1 MINMDI
7 RITNPQCYSAK
18 GNKPNQE
25 DSLFPRQG
33 KATVDTRVFLLCDG
47 MGGHEHGEVASAC
60 VVDTIGQ
67 MTSGLPRCTTEEM
80 RKAFEEALVKTYQ
93 NLDELDKSE
102 SERKMGT
109 TLTFLAL
116 CTDGVLVAHIGDSR
130 VYQLRPGKGIVFQTR
145 DHSLVND
152 LLASG
157 EISKE
162 EALSHP
168 QRNVITRA
176 IQPHQEYPAKATYT
190 VLTDVKKGDVFF
202 MCCDGVVE
210 LLDNDDLCKYL
221 LDDEPISKRLAN
233 IEKECK
239 ARNTRDNNTA
249 YLIELKEVCD
259 IDTVEVE
266 SVENDDTLQ
275 PEPVKKQRNKFAML
289 IIVLIAIIV
298 GVLAFIFLS
307 ASSGADNNDTN
318 HIDVHQK
325 TEQVQGTITRHK
337 K

>member
-1 MINMDI
+1 MDI
-7 RITNPQCYSAK
+7 RITYPQCYSAK

-60 VVDTIGQ
+60 VADTIGL
-67 MTSGLPRCTTEEM
+67 MTSGLPRCTSEEM
-80 RKAFEEALVKTYQ
+80 RKAFEEALVKAYQ
-93 NLDELDKSE
+93 NLDELDNAE

-190 VLTDVKKGDVFF
+190 VLADVQKGDVFF
-202 MCCDGVVE
+202 MCCDGVIE
-210 LLDNDDLCKYL
+210 QLNNDDLCKYL

-233 IEKECK
+233 IERECK
-239 ARNTRDNNTA
+239 AKDTRDNNTA
-249 YLIELKEVCD
+249 YLVEVTEVCG
-259 IDTVEVE
+259 IDTVVVE

-275 PEPVKKQRNKFAML
+275 PKPVKEKKNKFLIL
-289 IIVLIAIIV
+289 IIILIVIVV
-298 GVLAFIFLS
+298 GVLAIIFLPT
-307 ASSGADNNDTN
+307 SSGADNKDPK